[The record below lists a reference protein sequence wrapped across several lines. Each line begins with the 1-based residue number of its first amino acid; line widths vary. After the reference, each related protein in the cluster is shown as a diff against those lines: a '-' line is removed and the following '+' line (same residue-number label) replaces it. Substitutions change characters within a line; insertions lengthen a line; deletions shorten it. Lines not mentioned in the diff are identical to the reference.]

1 MPVEEIVKKL
11 LDEKLVVEAGV
22 IKPNRR
28 VYEFKPGDLR
38 RIIEFIHSSYG
49 VESFYLSTLVGT
61 DFPDKNLIRL
71 DYYLVF
77 LPEEETIVLRTF
89 IPRDKPEIDSILDLI
104 PGALNGECE
113 TYDLLGV
120 VFRGNPALKRG
131 FFVPEDLVE
140 KNIYPLRKDSGV

>member
-1 MPVEEIVKKL
+1 MPVEEIIKR
-11 LDEKLVVEAGV
+11 LVEEGLVSEAGV

-38 RIIEFIHSSYG
+38 RIIKFIHENYG

-61 DFPDKNLIRL
+61 DFPDKNQIRL

-77 LPEEETIVLRTF
+77 LPEEETIVLRTW
-89 IPRDKPEIDSILDLI
+89 IPRDKPEIDSLLDMI
-104 PGALNGECE
+104 PGALNAECE

-131 FFVPEDLVE
+131 FFVPEDLVG
-140 KNIYPLRKDSGV
+140 KNIFPLRKDSGV